1 MTKFIDITLPEPLQR
16 AAADLNYEHP
26 TPIQDQ
32 TIEWLLENDTD
43 LIALAQTGTGKTAA
57 FGFPILSQTDIEKP
71 FVQTII
77 LCPTRELCIQI
88 TKDMQSYAKYMPR
101 IRITAVYGGA
111 PMQKQKDA
119 LKAGVQIVVG
129 TPGRVADM
137 IRQGVLK
144 LEHINR
150 LILDEADEMLNMGFK
165 EELSEIMSHT
175 PAEKQTMLF
184 SATMPK
190 EVRGLANAFMKDPHR
205 ISVGNQDQ
213 GAENIQH
220 FFYRVQARDK
230 YLALKRIAD
239 MSPNIYGIIF
249 CRTRNETQ
257 EIADKLQHDG
267 YNADALHGDL
277 SQGQREL
284 VMSRFRSKY
293 VRLLVATD
301 VAARGLDVDDLTHII
316 NFNAPT
322 EPDIYI
328 HRSGRTG
335 RAGKSGISLTIIHSK
350 EIALLKAMERRLG
363 REIVYSKVPGG
374 REICEKQLF
383 HFIDTV
389 ERIEVDN
396 AQIDSF
402 LPNVYKKLSWL
413 SREELIQRFVSV
425 EFNRFL
431 TYYKDTKEI
440 DHSGESTPRKE
451 KADVEFKT
459 FRLGIGYVSQVTKR
473 DLMRYINQLKVSRSI
488 EIGQIDILSDHTL
501 VDLDAEYEEQLL
513 KAFSRNKYQG
523 IPVAAE
529 VVDAPRRKRSGSYES
544 KPRDSKPRDY
554 KPRDDKPRE
563 FKPRDNKAREFKPRE
578 YSGKKT
584 YKKDK

>member
-1 MTKFIDITLPEPLQR
+1 
-16 AAADLNYEHP
+16 
-26 TPIQDQ
+26 
-32 TIEWLLENDTD
+32 
-43 LIALAQTGTGKTAA
+43 
-57 FGFPILSQTDIEKP
+57 
-71 FVQTII
+71 
-77 LCPTRELCIQI
+77 
-88 TKDMQSYAKYMPR
+88 
-101 IRITAVYGGA
+101 
-111 PMQKQKDA
+111 
-119 LKAGVQIVVG
+119 
-129 TPGRVADM
+129 
-137 IRQGVLK
+137 
-144 LEHINR
+144 
-150 LILDEADEMLNMGFK
+150 
-165 EELSEIMSHT
+165 
-175 PAEKQTMLF
+175 
-184 SATMPK
+184 
-190 EVRGLANAFMKDPHR
+190 
-205 ISVGNQDQ
+205 
-213 GAENIQH
+213 
-220 FFYRVQARDK
+220 
-230 YLALKRIAD
+230 
-239 MSPNIYGIIF
+239 
-249 CRTRNETQ
+249 
-257 EIADKLQHDG
+257 
-267 YNADALHGDL
+267 
-277 SQGQREL
+277 
-284 VMSRFRSKY
+284 
-293 VRLLVATD
+293 
-301 VAARGLDVDDLTHII
+301 
-316 NFNAPT
+316 
-322 EPDIYI
+322 
-328 HRSGRTG
+328 SGRTG

>member
-1 MTKFIDITLPEPLQR
+1 MTKFTDITLPEPLQR

-32 TIEWLLENDTD
+32 TIEWLLENETD

-57 FGFPILSQTDIEKP
+57 FGFPTLSQTDIEKSA
-71 FVQTII
+71 VQTIV

-88 TKDMQSYAKYMPR
+88 TKDLQSYAKYMPR
-101 IRITAVYGGA
+101 IKITAVYGGA

-150 LILDEADEMLNMGFK
+150 LILDEADEMLNMGFQ

-190 EVRGLANAFMKDPHR
+190 EVAGLAKAFMKEPHR
-205 ISVGNQDQ
+205 ISVGNQNQ
-213 GAENIQH
+213 GAENILH
-220 FFYRVQARDK
+220 FYYKVQARDK

-284 VMSRFRSKY
+284 VMSRFRSKF

-316 NFNAPT
+316 NFSAPT

-350 EIALLKAMERRLG
+350 EIGLLKAMERRLG
-363 REIVYSKVPGG
+363 REIVWSKVPGG

-413 SREELIQRFVSV
+413 TREELIQRFVSV

-431 TYYKDTKEI
+431 NYYKDTKDL
-440 DHSGESTPRKE
+440 DHSGEATAKTE
-451 KADVEFKT
+451 KKDVAFKT

-501 VDLDAEYEEQLL
+501 IDLDAEYEAQLL

-523 IPVAAE
+523 IPVSAE
-529 VVDAPRRKRSGSYES
+529 VVESTRRKKSGNYDP
-544 KPRDSKPRDY
+544 KPRDPKTRDY
-554 KPRDDKPRE
+554 KPRDDKPR
-563 FKPRDNKAREFKPRE
+563 DYKPRE
-578 YSGKKT
+578 FTKSKS
-584 YKKDK
+584 YKKDKS